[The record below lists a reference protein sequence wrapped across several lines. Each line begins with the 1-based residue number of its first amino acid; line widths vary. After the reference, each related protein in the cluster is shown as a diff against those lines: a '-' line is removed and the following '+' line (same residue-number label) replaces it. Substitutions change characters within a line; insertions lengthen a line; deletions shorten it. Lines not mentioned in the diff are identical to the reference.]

1 MQDFDFHKVTFLF
14 WCFTGHNAFF
24 CCIQTTKLHFFLM
37 FRWSQ
42 CILLLSPDHKV
53 TLLFDVSL
61 VTMHSSAASRPQSY
75 TSFWC
80 FAGHNAFF
88 CCIQTTKLHFFLMFR
103 WSQCILLLHPD
114 HKVTLLFDVSLVT
127 MHSSESSYWIVIS
140 FFVDHCDNGTCV
152 LYCKHVCCRD
162 RRWGAF
168 FSPSPCVTWFY
179 HRLPGGACRFS
190 PLVWSEFQLGPRSS
204 YSPYLCPPPPPP
216 PPPHTHTHTHSP
228 SLSLPGHYHSHHHSS
243 HAYCP
248 VPVSSPL

>member
-24 CCIQTTKLHFFLM
+24 CWVQSTKLHFFLM

-42 CILLLSPDHKV
+42 CILLLSPV
-53 TLLFDVSL
+53 
-61 VTMHSSAASRPQSY
+61 
-75 TSFWC
+75 
-80 FAGHNAFF
+80 
-88 CCIQTTKLHFFLMFR
+88 
-103 WSQCILLLHPD
+103 

-127 MHSSESSYWIVIS
+127 MHSSESSCWIVIS

-179 HRLPGGACRFS
+179 HWLPGGACRFIFS
-190 PLVWSEFQLGPRSS
+190 PCLKWNFSWLLDLPT
-204 YSPYLCPPPPPP
+204 PPTCAPPPPP
-216 PPPHTHTHTHSP
+216 PPPHTHTH
-228 SLSLPGHYHSHHHSS
+228 SLSLSLHGHYRSHHRFT